1 VNIVRNHPTFVVV
14 GDSAAFGTGDEI
26 NQGEYRG
33 WAGFLADAFQDGC
46 EYFNFSRPG
55 AKSIE
60 VLERQLPKA
69 LREQP
74 DICALIVGGN
84 DMLRN
89 GFDPIQLY
97 KNLRACCQQLLSMGS
112 EVIVVEI
119 HDPNKL
125 LKLPKLMKRVL
136 NRRVNAVNAVYRKV
150 ALEFEIII
158 IKTRK
163 ITDVHNLKNWHV
175 DRMHPGPI
183 GHFMLA
189 RSVAEQLRQRG
200 WAISLPF
207 QLKISHKSK
216 AEKVRWLLRN
226 GAPWFLKRS
235 VDLLPA
241 ALILMVYELI
251 KVIVEK
257 FNPNIETR
265 ELAFLS
271 VLEPD
276 PMKRD
281 LLKAS

>member
-1 VNIVRNHPTFVVV
+1 
-14 GDSAAFGTGDEI
+14 
-26 NQGEYRG
+26 
-33 WAGFLADAFQDGC
+33 
-46 EYFNFSRPG
+46 
-55 AKSIE
+55 
-60 VLERQLPKA
+60 
-69 LREQP
+69 
-74 DICALIVGGN
+74 
-84 DMLRN
+84 
-89 GFDPIQLY
+89 
-97 KNLRACCQQLLSMGS
+97 
-112 EVIVVEI
+112 
-119 HDPNKL
+119 
-125 LKLPKLMKRVL
+125 
-136 NRRVNAVNAVYRKV
+136 
-150 ALEFEIII
+150 
-158 IKTRK
+158 
-163 ITDVHNLKNWHV
+163 
-175 DRMHPGPI
+175 
-183 GHFMLA
+183 MLA

-241 ALILMVYELI
+241 ALILMVYELV